1 MQKKKTLKKMKG
13 ELVISL
19 VLTPVTILENIFQIF
34 FQSIYE
40 YIDKS
45 NIYIFIHFS
54 HTCYFLT
61 YLFNFLGIW
70 HEKSLNCL
78 QHYF

>member
-1 MQKKKTLKKMKG
+1 MQKKKKTLKKMKG

-54 HTCYFLT
+54 HT
-61 YLFNFLGIW
+61 LFFNLFI
-70 HEKSLNCL
+70 
-78 QHYF
+78 